1 MEEKILQLITEY
13 GLEATILALAIN
25 LFTGLIKMPIKAWA
39 KKRENGRKATRFLV
53 FLPVVVGLL
62 LTFVYLRAV
71 YGKTGID
78 KPFVTLWVSSSSLS
92 LALYAFWEKLFPAK
106 EKMLTEPEIEANK
119 KLLEKIKE
127 FADKEP
133 EGENPQSEAPT
144 AGTTEEEKKELAS
157 PALPQP
163 ENAEDAEKE
172 KIVLRGKKDENA
184 ETEKKSV

>member
-25 LFTGLIKMPIKAWA
+25 LFTGLIKMPFKAWA
-39 KKRENGRKATRFLV
+39 KKRENGTKATRFLV

-62 LTFVYLRAV
+62 LTFVYLRVV

-106 EKMLTEPEIEANK
+106 EKMLTESEIEANK

-127 FADKEP
+127 FADKKS
-133 EGENPQSEAPT
+133 EGENPQNEAPT
-144 AGTTEEEKKELAS
+144 AGTTEEEKKELGA
-157 PALPQP
+157 PGFA
-163 ENAEDAEKE
+163 AAGK
-172 KIVLRGKKDENA
+172 RRGCGKK
-184 ETEKKSV
+184 KKSY

>member
-1 MEEKILQLITEY
+1 
-13 GLEATILALAIN
+13 
-25 LFTGLIKMPIKAWA
+25 
-39 KKRENGRKATRFLV
+39 
-53 FLPVVVGLL
+53 
-62 LTFVYLRAV
+62 
-71 YGKTGID
+71 
-78 KPFVTLWVSSSSLS
+78 
-92 LALYAFWEKLFPAK
+92 
-106 EKMLTEPEIEANK
+106 MLTEPEIEANK

-133 EGENPQSEAPT
+133 EGENPQNEAPT